1 MLRKKDILEIKRLTK
16 DENCHYTKMR
26 GCYISE
32 DGEVRAT
39 INETF
44 LNLDE
49 SLYYK
54 YLDIAKQIFQ
64 PKSIG
69 DKISSLKLKIMSSS

>member
-1 MLRKKDILEIKRLTK
+1 MVKETKHVKKKDILEIKRLTK
-16 DENCHYTKMR
+16 DKNCHYTKMR

-32 DGEVRAT
+32 GGEVRAT

-54 YLDIAKQIFQ
+54 YLDREADIPAEINRRQEHRA
-64 PKSIG
+64 
-69 DKISSLKLKIMSSS
+69 

>member
-16 DENCHYTKMR
+16 DKNCHYTKMR

-32 DGEVRAT
+32 NGEVRAT

-49 SLYYK
+49 SL
-54 YLDIAKQIFQ
+54 
-64 PKSIG
+64 
-69 DKISSLKLKIMSSS
+69 